1 MAATALRIHRVI
13 GNARDTELAERL
25 HRLEHEGRI
34 EYLRLAR
41 DDVYRRRLRGRT
53 DRETE
58 CLIALPRDQ
67 ALSDGAVLALDA
79 QRAIVVRLHVER
91 WLTLSPRNESSA
103 LELGYFAG
111 NLHWRVR
118 FAGPRLMIALEGPRE
133 DYLARLEP
141 LLRDGRATEVEDDA
155 AAG

>member
-1 MAATALRIHRVI
+1 MALRIHRIV
-13 GNARDTELAERL
+13 GNVHDAELAERL
-25 HRLEHEGRI
+25 HRLDHEGLV
-34 EYLRLAR
+34 EYLTLER
-41 DDVYRRRLRGRT
+41 DDVHRRRLRART

-67 ALSDGAVLALDA
+67 GLSDGAVLVLDET
-79 QRAIVVRLHVER
+79 RAIVVRLKVER
-91 WLTLSPRNESSA
+91 WLTLSPRDESAA

-118 FAGPRLMIALEGPRE
+118 FEGPRLQIALEGPVK

-141 LLRDGRATEVEDDA
+141 LLRDGRAVTVEDDA
-155 AAG
+155 AHP